1 VTTNASIAATR
12 SPVEPMPRSLGGDR
26 YVLRL
31 WVALGT
37 LALALLAN
45 MFVTVRAVKAAILA
59 SAPNAPVASLGQN
72 AWRVLLGSWQTVFG
86 PADLAIGLVIG
97 AALLYVVHAERKH
110 AAATELLWRAERSN
124 GVLFGLLTLLTLTI
138 ARLYASPGQ
147 VFMGDTET
155 HLLRAWMFAE
165 HFRHLDAPTWSNAW
179 YGGFPLLA
187 HYGPLYFIATALLTL
202 ATADIHVATKLL
214 LWGCHV
220 GSVFTMFWFLRE
232 ATGRRLAALVG
243 AIAFGLT
250 FHRVHIIL
258 FQGDLQV
265 AVVFL
270 LLPVALSLSERFM
283 RTRAHPRR
291 TFVALALVL
300 AATILNHHGYAFFAL
315 VFLGLYWIGRMAAT
329 REPLVQR
336 ARTVVV
342 LGAAAGAALVM
353 SAFLL
358 VPFMLG
364 MAEHR
369 GMPNSAF
376 PLLIPNPLG
385 PIVLV
390 KLFKWSALGDG
401 GTIGYV
407 GLSIGVMAVIGAA
420 HGLRRRDPVVIGLTT
435 AAVAS
440 LLMVHNRMSYNVK
453 NIDFFTLF
461 VSALSAWVIVAAT
474 APGSRVWGAARGQ
487 ARWGERFP
495 ARATAVAIGLL
506 LLDLGL
512 TTFQSPFRE
521 NYEFKEPVYEKLVA
535 LGPYKTLERQVLRH
549 DPAQPPDAFFD
560 RNKLGIPSSYVSV
573 PSPLGFFHEGAGRSF
588 AYSAEIVKQVHRDLN
603 AGRLGHRSVEGL
615 YVMGVRQVVFRDR
628 YQWFTPALPES
639 NDYSIRDG
647 ILRTAY
653 ATPLLVST
661 RVADAGGI
669 AGLPDD
675 AIVREGRYLEPETF
689 DYSGRYYEQLVTPLL
704 DRMQIDMT
712 RGVAGELI
720 SRDAR
725 FHLDEAASG
734 SEALRLRVTSYTA
747 DLKRVAVAYESNRGA
762 AGQLPYTYFPY
773 LRVTLDG
780 AEVPFYRSAF
790 NTILV
795 QLPAGAHTVRI
806 VGVAP
811 PLQAAMLWLSLAAL
825 AVTLI
830 VPGRL
835 LSAVA
840 GPPSS
845 SAHTT

>member
-1 VTTNASIAATR
+1 MSGDN
-12 SPVEPMPRSLGGDR
+12 PVPRSIGGPR
-26 YVLRL
+26 HVRRL
-31 WVALGT
+31 WWALGT
-37 LALALLAN
+37 LAAALFASE
-45 MFVTVRAVKAAILA
+45 FVTVRALKAAILA
-59 SAPNAPVASLGQN
+59 SAPNDSVASLGQN
-72 AWRVLLGSWQTVFG
+72 AWHVLRTSWHTIVG
-86 PADLAIGLVIG
+86 PADFAIALVIG
-97 AALLYVVHAERKH
+97 AALLYIVHAERRH
-110 AAATELLWRAERSN
+110 AAATDLLWRAERSN
-124 GVLFGLLTLLTLTI
+124 AAFFGLLSLLTLTI
-138 ARLYASPGQ
+138 ARLYFSPGQ

-155 HLLRAWMFAE
+155 HLLRSWMFAE
-165 HFRHLDAPTWSNAW
+165 HFQNLDTPTWSNRW

-187 HYGPLYFIATALLTL
+187 HYGPLYFIATALLTM

-214 LWGCHV
+214 LWLCHV
-220 GSVFTMFWFLRE
+220 GSVFTMWWFLRE

-243 AIAFGLT
+243 AVAFGLT

-270 LLPVALSLSERFM
+270 LLPIALLLSERFM

-291 TFVALALVL
+291 TFIALALVL

-315 VFLGLYWIGRMAAT
+315 VFLGLYWIGRMAVT
-329 REPLVQR
+329 REPLAQR
-336 ARTVVV
+336 VRTLIV

-358 VPFMLG
+358 VPFMSG

-376 PLLIPNPLG
+376 PLLIPNWRG
-385 PIVLV
+385 PIMLV
-390 KLFKWSALGDG
+390 KLFRWSALGDG

-407 GLSIGVMAVIGAA
+407 GLSIGVMALVGAL
-420 HGLRRRDPVVIGLTT
+420 HGVRRRDPAGVGLTV

-440 LLMVHNRMSYNVK
+440 LLMVQNRMSYNVK

-461 VSALSAWVIVAAT
+461 VSALSAWALVAVT

-495 ARATAVAIGLL
+495 ARAAVMAIGVL

-521 NYEFKEPVYEKLVA
+521 NYEFKQPVYDRLAA
-535 LGPYKTLERQVLRH
+535 LPPYKTMERQVLRY
-549 DPAQPPDAFFD
+549 DPAQAPGAYFD
-560 RNKLGIPSSYVSV
+560 PNKLGTPSAFASV

-615 YVMGVRQVVFRDR
+615 YVMGVRQMVFRDR
-628 YQWFTPALPES
+628 YQWFTPALPAS
-639 NDYSIRDG
+639 GDYTIHDG
-647 ILRTAY
+647 ILSTTH
-653 ATPLLVST
+653 ATPLLAST
-661 RVADAGGI
+661 RVVPAAEI

-675 AIVREGRYLEPETF
+675 AIVRAGTYLEPETY
-689 DYSGRYYEQLVTPLL
+689 DYSGRYYQELVAPLL
-704 DRMQIDMT
+704 DRMQVDMT
-712 RGVAGELI
+712 RGVASELI
-720 SRDAR
+720 SRDER
-725 FHLDEAASG
+725 FRLDEDEGGG
-734 SEALRLRVTSYTA
+734 SDALQLRVTSYTA
-747 DLKRVAVAYESNRGA
+747 DLKRVDVAYESNRDA

-780 AEVPFYRSAF
+780 AEVPFYRSGF

-795 QLPAGAHTVRI
+795 RLPSGAHTVRI
-806 VGVAP
+806 LGVAP

-825 AVTLI
+825 VVTLL

-835 LSAVA
+835 LSAIA
-840 GPPSS
+840 GPASS
-845 SAHTT
+845 SAHTS